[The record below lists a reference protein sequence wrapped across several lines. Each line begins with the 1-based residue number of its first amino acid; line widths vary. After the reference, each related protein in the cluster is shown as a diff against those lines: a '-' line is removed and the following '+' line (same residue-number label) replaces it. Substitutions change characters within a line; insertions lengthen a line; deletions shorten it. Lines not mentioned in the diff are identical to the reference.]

1 MTVEK
6 KIFFSLIGKDVMSN
20 HLHMKVKFIWKTD
33 LNSVAILGIN
43 TEGNYDPL
51 SGSVLVWESVSMYM

>member
-1 MTVEK
+1 
-6 KIFFSLIGKDVMSN
+6 MSN

-51 SGSVLVWESVSMYM
+51 SGSVRVWESVSMYM

>member
-6 KIFFSLIGKDVMSN
+6 KFFSLIGKDVMSN

-33 LNSVAILGIN
+33 FNSVAILGVN

-51 SGSVLVWESVSMYM
+51 SGSVLVWEYVSMYM